1 MGRQGPCSSK
11 HGGGAFAS
19 LPGTLHLLPCTS
31 ARLLLN
37 VPLYVCLLQVC
48 DVHRRL
54 QDMSIEVRPALC
66 LLPRCSAR
74 CLCSRHHAQKQGQ
87 VITGG
92 RLHAALPSG
101 CLFVSHSMPAFLNV
115 SLSLSSPQEFK
126 EKLHLTAG
134 LHRAASINL
143 GELDTVTGGSDARA
157 AAGADA
163 AAGQAAGQG
172 GGAAVA
178 GKAAAE
184 APAVAGKLGS
194 SSVGRGDSSL
204 ETAGGWG
211 GGQKNPVRLLGVGLG
226 GIVCAVVSVSGIVQ
240 CPLPRLAQQACS

>member
-1 MGRQGPCSSK
+1 MHRSRGRSSRAA
-11 HGGGAFAS
+11 GS
-19 LPGTLHLLPCTS
+19 TLHCQAAVYSCHTQCRPS
-31 ARLLLN
+31 S
-37 VPLYVCLLQVC
+37 
-48 DVHRRL
+48 
-54 QDMSIEVRPALC
+54 MS
-66 LLPRCSAR
+66 
-74 CLCSRHHAQKQGQ
+74 
-87 VITGG
+87 
-92 RLHAALPSG
+92 
-101 CLFVSHSMPAFLNV
+101 LF
-115 SLSLSSPQEFK
+115 LSSPQEFK

-157 AAGADA
+157 AAG
-163 AAGQAAGQG
+163 QAAGQG

-194 SSVGRGDSSL
+194 SSVGRGDSSQ

>member
-1 MGRQGPCSSK
+1 M
-11 HGGGAFAS
+11 
-19 LPGTLHLLPCTS
+19 
-31 ARLLLN
+31 
-37 VPLYVCLLQVC
+37 
-48 DVHRRL
+48 
-54 QDMSIEVRPALC
+54 
-66 LLPRCSAR
+66 
-74 CLCSRHHAQKQGQ
+74 
-87 VITGG
+87 
-92 RLHAALPSG
+92 
-101 CLFVSHSMPAFLNV
+101 
-115 SLSLSSPQEFK
+115 SLSSPQEFK

-163 AAGQAAGQG
+163 AAAGQAAGQG

-194 SSVGRGDSSL
+194 SSVGRGDSSQ

-211 GGQKNPVRLLGVGLG
+211 GGQKNPVRLLGVVRVG
-226 GIVCAVVSVSGIVQ
+226 
-240 CPLPRLAQQACS
+240 